1 MSHRNKYYIY
11 FTNILKMVLQ
21 ELGQKIRDALNK
33 LNKSDEID
41 AKIFNEML
49 NSLALALIKSDVN
62 IQLVKQLQ
70 TEIRSKFDELQEE
83 SGNKKLMIQ
92 KSVVKA
98 LQKMLTSK
106 RLPYKM
112 QKGKPNVV
120 MFVGLQGSG
129 KTTTCT
135 KYANFFQK
143 KGWKVGLVCADTFR
157 AGAFDQLKQ
166 NATKCRIPF
175 YGSYSEM
182 DPVKIAEEGVRKF
195 KKEKYEIIIVD
206 TSGRHKQEEA
216 LFLEMKQV
224 SAAINPSDVVF
235 VMDSHIGQ
243 ACHDQALAFK
253 NAVDIG
259 SVIVTKLDGHAKGGG
274 ALSAVAA
281 TESPIVFIGTGEHFD
296 EFEQFNPESF
306 IKRLLGMGDIKGL
319 FEKVQEVYSKETQEK
334 LAKNLSK
341 GIFTL
346 RDMRDQYTSVM
357 KMGPLDKVINMI
369 PGMSDLMP
377 EGSEKEASKKI
388 KKFLCIM
395 DSMTDGELDCKNK
408 IDESRCRRIARGSGS
423 LMIEVKILLEEYKR
437 FSKIVEKMGMKGK
450 MGDLMN
456 LQRNP
461 GQLMNKLNGVL
472 PQNLLNQMG
481 GAGGLMN
488 MMKEFGNLEG
498 MAQFAGLKKKLRK

>member
-1 MSHRNKYYIY
+1 
-11 FTNILKMVLQ
+11 MVLQ
-21 ELGQKIRDALNK
+21 ELGERIRDALNK

-41 AKIFNEML
+41 QKLLNEMV
-49 NSLALALIKSDVN
+49 NSLGLALLKADVK
-62 IQLVKQLQ
+62 IQLVKKVQ
-70 TEIRSKFDELQEE
+70 TNIREKFLEIQEE
-83 SGNKKLMIQ
+83 TGNKKLMIQ
-92 KSVVKA
+92 RQVVKE
-98 LQKMLTSK
+98 LQNMLTSK
-106 RLPYKM
+106 KQPYKM
-112 QKGKPNVV
+112 EKGKSNVV

-135 KYANFFQK
+135 KYANFYQK

-175 YGSYSEM
+175 YGSYTEM
-182 DPVKIAEEGVRKF
+182 DPVKIAEEGVTF
-195 KKEKYEIIIVD
+195 FKEKKFEIIIVD

-216 LFLEMKQV
+216 LFDEMKQV
-224 SAAINPSDVVF
+224 SNAIKPQEIIF

-259 SVIVTKLDGHAKGGG
+259 SVIITKLDGHAKGGG

-281 TESPIVFIGTGEHFD
+281 TESPIIFIGTGEHFD
-296 EFEQFNPESF
+296 EFEKFNPESF

-341 GIFTL
+341 GIFSL

-357 KMGPLDKVINMI
+357 KMGPLDKVVNMI
-369 PGMSDLMP
+369 PGMSNLMP
-377 EGSEKEASKKI
+377 EGSEKEASKKM
-388 KKFLCIM
+388 KRYLCMM
-395 DSMTDGELDCKNK
+395 DSMTDGELDGKNK
-408 IDESRCRRIARGSGS
+408 IDESRIKRIARGSGVTI
-423 LMIEVKILLEEYKR
+423 LEVKIMLEEYKR
-437 FSKIVEKMGMKGK
+437 FSKIIERMGGLVKGK
-450 MGDLMN
+450 GADLAN
-456 LQRNP
+456 IQRNP
-461 GQLMNKLNGVL
+461 GQFMNRLNGVL
-472 PQNLLNQMG
+472 PQNLINSMG

-488 MMKEFGNLEG
+488 MMKEFSSLEG
-498 MAQFAGLKKKLRK
+498 MEHMAGLRKKGKR

>member
-1 MSHRNKYYIY
+1 
-11 FTNILKMVLQ
+11 MVLQ
-21 ELGQKIRDALNK
+21 ELGQRIRDALNK

-41 AKIFNEML
+41 QKLLNEMV
-49 NSLALALIKSDVN
+49 NSLGLALLKADVK
-62 IQLVKQLQ
+62 IQLVKKVQ
-70 TEIRSKFDELQEE
+70 TNIREKFLEIQEE
-83 SGNKKLMIQ
+83 TGNKKLMIQ
-92 KSVVKA
+92 RQVVKE
-98 LQKMLTSK
+98 LQNMLSSKKLPHKME
-106 RLPYKM
+106 
-112 QKGKPNVV
+112 KGKSNVI

-135 KYANFFQK
+135 KYANFYQK

-175 YGSYSEM
+175 YGSYTEM
-182 DPVKIAEEGVRKF
+182 DPVKIAEEGVSF
-195 KKEKYEIIIVD
+195 FKEKKFEVIIVD

-216 LFLEMKQV
+216 LFDEMKQV
-224 SAAINPSDVVF
+224 SNAIKPQEIIF

-259 SVIVTKLDGHAKGGG
+259 SVIITKLDGHAKGGG

-281 TESPIVFIGTGEHFD
+281 TESPIIFIGTGEHFD
-296 EFEQFNPESF
+296 DFEKFNPESF

-341 GIFTL
+341 GIFSL

-357 KMGPLDKVINMI
+357 KMGPLDKVVNMI
-369 PGMSDLMP
+369 PGMSNLMP
-377 EGSEKEASKKI
+377 EGSEKEASKKM
-388 KKFLCIM
+388 KKYLCMM
-395 DSMTDGELDCKNK
+395 DSMTDAELDGKSK
-408 IDESRCRRIARGSGS
+408 IDESRIKRIAKGSGVTI
-423 LMIEVKILLEEYKR
+423 IEVKIMMEEYKK
-437 FSKIVEKMGMKGK
+437 FSKIIERMGGFVKGK
-450 MGDLMN
+450 GADLAN
-456 LQRNP
+456 IQRNP
-461 GQLMNKLNGVL
+461 SQFMNKLNGVL
-472 PQNLLNQMG
+472 PQNILNSMG

-488 MMKEFGNLEG
+488 MMKEFSTLEG
-498 MAQFAGLKKKLRK
+498 MEHMAGLKKKGKR

>member
-1 MSHRNKYYIY
+1 
-11 FTNILKMVLQ
+11 MVLQ
-21 ELGQKIRDALNK
+21 ELGERIRDALNK

-41 AKIFNEML
+41 QKLLNDMV
-49 NSLALALIKSDVN
+49 NSLGLALLKADVK
-62 IQLVKQLQ
+62 IQLVKKVQ
-70 TEIRSKFDELQEE
+70 TNIREKFLEIQEE
-83 SGNKKLMIQ
+83 TGNKKLMIQ
-92 KSVVKA
+92 RQVVKE
-98 LQKMLTSK
+98 LQNMLTSK
-106 RLPYKM
+106 KQPYKM
-112 QKGKPNVV
+112 EKGKSNVV

-135 KYANFFQK
+135 KYANFYQK

-175 YGSYSEM
+175 YGSYTEM
-182 DPVKIAEEGVRKF
+182 DPVKIAEEGVTF
-195 KKEKYEIIIVD
+195 FKEKKFEIIIVD

-216 LFLEMKQV
+216 LFDEMKQV
-224 SAAINPSDVVF
+224 SNAIKPQEIIF

-259 SVIVTKLDGHAKGGG
+259 SVIITKLDGHAKGGG

-281 TESPIVFIGTGEHFD
+281 TESPIIFIGTGEHFD
-296 EFEQFNPESF
+296 EFEKFNPESF

-341 GIFTL
+341 GIFSL

-357 KMGPLDKVINMI
+357 KMGPLDKVVNMI
-369 PGMSDLMP
+369 PGMSNLMP
-377 EGSEKEASKKI
+377 EGSEKEASKKM
-388 KKFLCIM
+388 KRYLCMM
-395 DSMTDGELDCKNK
+395 DSMTDGELDGKNK
-408 IDESRCRRIARGSGS
+408 IDESRIKRIARGSGVTI
-423 LMIEVKILLEEYKR
+423 LEVKIMLEEYKR
-437 FSKIVEKMGMKGK
+437 FSKIIERMGGLVKGK
-450 MGDLMN
+450 GADLAN
-456 LQRNP
+456 IQRNP
-461 GQLMNKLNGVL
+461 GQFMNRLNGVL
-472 PQNLLNQMG
+472 PQNLINSMG

-488 MMKEFGNLEG
+488 MMKEFSSLEG
-498 MAQFAGLKKKLRK
+498 MEHMAGLRKKGKR

>member
-1 MSHRNKYYIY
+1 
-11 FTNILKMVLQ
+11 MVLQ

-41 AKIFNEML
+41 QKIFNEML

-62 IQLVKQLQ
+62 LKMVKELQ
-70 TEIRSKFDELQEE
+70 NKIRNQFDEMEGE
-83 SGNKKLMIQ
+83 MGNKKLMIQ
-92 KSVVKA
+92 RSVVKA
-98 LQKMLTSK
+98 LQELLTSK
-106 RLPYKM
+106 KAPYKM
-112 QKGKPNVV
+112 VKGKTNIV

-135 KYANFFQK
+135 KYANFYQK

-175 YGSYSEM
+175 YGSYTEM
-182 DPVKIAEEGVRKF
+182 DPVKIAEEGVSKF

-216 LFLEMKQV
+216 LFDEMKQV
-224 SAAINPSDVVF
+224 SAIIF

-243 ACHDQALAFK
+243 ACHDQAVAF
-253 NAVDIG
+253 NSAVEIG
-259 SVIVTKLDGHAKGGG
+259 SVIITKLDGHAKGGG

-281 TESPIVFIGTGEHFD
+281 TQSPIIFIGTGEHFED
-296 EFEQFNPESF
+296 FEKFDPESF

-319 FEKVQEVYSKETQEK
+319 FEKIKDVYSIEKQEE
-334 LAKNLSK
+334 LAKNISK

-346 RDMRDQYTSVM
+346 KDMRDQYTSVM

-369 PGMSDLMP
+369 PGMSNIMP

-395 DSMTDGELDCKNK
+395 DSMTEAELNCKQK
-408 IDESRCRRIARGSGS
+408 IDDSRAKRIARGSGCS
-423 LMIEVKILLEEYKR
+423 LIEVKILLEEYKR
-437 FSKIVEKMGMKGK
+437 FSKIVGK
-450 MGDLMN
+450 MGGLVKGKGGE
-456 LQRNP
+456 LAQIQRNP
-461 GQLMNKLNGVL
+461 NQFMNKLNGML
-472 PQNLLNQMG
+472 PQNLINQMG
-481 GAGGLMN
+481 GTGGIMN
-488 MMKEFGNLEG
+488 MMKEFSNMEGLQNL
-498 MAQFAGLKKKLRK
+498 AGLKRKMKK

>member
-1 MSHRNKYYIY
+1 
-11 FTNILKMVLQ
+11 MVLQ
-21 ELGQKIRDALNK
+21 ELGERIRDALNK

-41 AKIFNEML
+41 QKLLNEMV
-49 NSLALALIKSDVN
+49 NSLGLALLKADVK
-62 IQLVKQLQ
+62 IQLVKKVQ
-70 TEIRSKFDELQEE
+70 TNIREKFLEIQEE
-83 SGNKKLMIQ
+83 TGNKKLMIQ
-92 KSVVKA
+92 RQVVKE
-98 LQKMLTSK
+98 LQNMLTSK
-106 RLPYKM
+106 KQPYKM
-112 QKGKPNVV
+112 EKGKPNVV

-135 KYANFFQK
+135 KYANFYQK

-175 YGSYSEM
+175 YGSYTEM
-182 DPVKIAEEGVRKF
+182 DPVKIAEEGVTF
-195 KKEKYEIIIVD
+195 FKEKKFEIIIVD

-216 LFLEMKQV
+216 LFDEMKQV
-224 SAAINPSDVVF
+224 SNAIKPQEIVF

-259 SVIVTKLDGHAKGGG
+259 SVIITKLDGHAKGGG

-281 TESPIVFIGTGEHFD
+281 TESPIIFIGTGEHFD
-296 EFEQFNPESF
+296 EFEKFNPESF

-341 GIFTL
+341 GIFSL

-357 KMGPLDKVINMI
+357 KMGPLDKVVNMI
-369 PGMSDLMP
+369 PGMSNLMP
-377 EGSEKEASKKI
+377 EGSEKEASKKM
-388 KKFLCIM
+388 KKYLCMM
-395 DSMTDGELDCKNK
+395 DSMTDGELDGKNK
-408 IDESRCRRIARGSGS
+408 IDDSRIKRIARGSGATI
-423 LMIEVKILLEEYKR
+423 LEVKIMLEEHKR
-437 FSKIVEKMGMKGK
+437 FSKIIERMGGIVKGK
-450 MGDLMN
+450 GADLAN
-456 LQRNP
+456 IQRNP
-461 GQLMNKLNGVL
+461 GQFMNRLNGVL
-472 PQNLLNQMG
+472 PQNLINSMG

-488 MMKEFGNLEG
+488 MMKEFSSLEG
-498 MAQFAGLKKKLRK
+498 MEHMAGLRKKGKR